1 MKKQE
6 MAEYVSRQYRVSN
19 MDELYK
25 AYGRASQAKWN
36 AWENCKRLCHE
47 YNGWGLKVIG
57 KNCHFFSAGFLFTDE
72 ETGVVRIMKITA
84 YGHEA
89 YDYIQEG

>member
-1 MKKQE
+1 MKKWE
-6 MAEYVSRQYRVSN
+6 MAEYVSGQYRLSN

-25 AYGRASQAKWN
+25 AYERASQAKWN
-36 AWENCKRLCHE
+36 AWENCKRLCRE
-47 YNGWGLKVIG
+47 YDGWGLKVIG

-89 YDYIQEG
+89 YDYI

>member
-6 MAEYVSRQYRVSN
+6 MAEYVSKQYRRSS

-25 AYGRASQAKWN
+25 AYGKCSYAKQQ

-47 YNGWGLKVIG
+47 YGGWGLKVIG

-89 YDYIQEG
+89 YDYI